1 MNNIIISKYKPK
13 YSNSFYQLN
22 KEWINDFWHLEDSDL
37 HNLLN
42 PEQSIIDLG
51 GEIFFAILNNKV
63 IGTSAMI
70 PSKISG
76 VYELAKMTVHK
87 NYRGHGI
94 SKELLENCIYFAI
107 NKNATEIF
115 LISNRL
121 LLIARALYDKYGF
134 KEVPLT
140 STKYA
145 RGDVKMRLSLI

>member
-70 PSKISG
+70 PSEISG

>member
-1 MNNIIISKYKPK
+1 MNSIIISKYKPK

-22 KEWINDFWHLEDSDL
+22 KEWINEFWHLEDYDL
-37 HNLLN
+37 YNLLN
-42 PEQSIIDLG
+42 PQQSIIDLG

-70 PSKISG
+70 PSEIG
-76 VYELAKMTVHK
+76 DVYELAKMTVHK
-87 NYRGHGI
+87 NYRGYGI
-94 SKELLENCIYFAI
+94 SKKLLENCIDFAR

-121 LLIARALYDKYGF
+121 LLIARKLYDKYGF
-134 KEVPLT
+134 KEVPLN

>member
-70 PSKISG
+70 PSEISG

-94 SKELLENCIYFAI
+94 SKKLLENCIYFAI

-121 LLIARALYDKYGF
+121 LLIARELYDKYGF

>member
-1 MNNIIISKYKPK
+1 
-13 YSNSFYQLN
+13 
-22 KEWINDFWHLEDSDL
+22 
-37 HNLLN
+37 
-42 PEQSIIDLG
+42 
-51 GEIFFAILNNKV
+51 
-63 IGTSAMI
+63 MI
-70 PSKISG
+70 PSEISG

-107 NKNATEIF
+107 NKNANEIF